1 MSELAGEEV
10 EYGGGGV
17 GYGGGGGVLVDMA
30 DLAGSGGGWYSRY
43 PVAQLG
49 V

>member
-1 MSELAGEEV
+1 MSELADEEV

-30 DLAGSGGGWYSRY
+30 DLAGSGGGRYS
-43 PVAQLG
+43 
-49 V
+49 